1 MQNSRVVQKRSE
13 IKVMR
18 LHKAQKVRTTMR
30 NIPNQSLGVQTC
42 NETDI
47 RTSFHAV
54 SHRSLSCSAPCMP
67 RVPTLYYIDNSLCFA
82 IQKKMNIITAPSD
95 GDRATLRFRLNRD
108 LKLAGSLKITI
119 IPVLN
124 QFRECFGLNRL
135 YLSFQTRYQNQ
146 NSVQTEYNKE

>member
-13 IKVMR
+13 IKVTR
-18 LHKAQKVRTTMR
+18 PHKAQKVRTVIR

-82 IQKKMNIITAPSD
+82 IQKNEYYNSA
-95 GDRATLRFRLNRD
+95 FRR
-108 LKLAGSLKITI
+108 
-119 IPVLN
+119 
-124 QFRECFGLNRL
+124 
-135 YLSFQTRYQNQ
+135 
-146 NSVQTEYNKE
+146 

>member
-1 MQNSRVVQKRSE
+1 
-13 IKVMR
+13 
-18 LHKAQKVRTTMR
+18 
-30 NIPNQSLGVQTC
+30 
-42 NETDI
+42 
-47 RTSFHAV
+47 
-54 SHRSLSCSAPCMP
+54 
-67 RVPTLYYIDNSLCFA
+67 
-82 IQKKMNIITAPSD
+82 MNIITAPSD

-108 LKLAGSLKITI
+108 LKLAGSFKITI